1 MSSGSGAILIVAV
14 VTINSHN
21 YKITVSHHFPVN
33 QQVKPYGGGFSKNPN
48 NDDLLGF
55 LGV

>member
-1 MSSGSGAILIVAV
+1 MLLIVIIA
-14 VTINSHN
+14 TINSHN